1 MAADRATR
9 LRSDAQR
16 NVERLVE
23 VATRVFAEQG
33 PDAPLTEI
41 ARAAGVGT
49 ATLYRRFPTR
59 EALLAA
65 VYAGHVDEL
74 TARADELAASSE
86 DPLRALVGW
95 LHEFAG
101 LLTEQ
106 RGMKGL
112 ITGRYAGDAELFA
125 TCRRSLLLAVES
137 LLRPAQQARAVR
149 PDVDAE
155 RMLTLVN
162 AVVLAA
168 GQAGNVRDETND
180 LIDLVVTGLRYD
192 DRSGPRSGRR
202 TRLGN
207 RARRRSADPVRL
219 PAVAYGA
226 GCGATYHASGW

>member
-1 MAADRATR
+1 MAADHAKG

-16 NVERLVE
+16 NAERLVE
-23 VATRVFAEQG
+23 VATLVFAEQG
-33 PDAPLTEI
+33 PEAPLSEI

-74 TARADELAASSE
+74 AARAGELVSGS
-86 DPLRALVGW
+86 DPLLALVSW

-101 LLTEQ
+101 LLTEH

-112 ITGRYAGDAELFA
+112 ITGRYKGDAELFA
-125 TCRRSLLLAVES
+125 TCRRSLLLAAES

-155 RMLTLVN
+155 RTLTLVN

-168 GQAGNVRDETND
+168 GQAGDNRDETNH
-180 LIDLVVTGLRYD
+180 LIDLVISGFRYD
-192 DRSGPRSGRR
+192 DR
-202 TRLGN
+202 N
-207 RARRRSADPVRL
+207 
-219 PAVAYGA
+219 
-226 GCGATYHASGW
+226 

>member
-1 MAADRATR
+1 MAAGRAR
-9 LRSDAQR
+9 GLRSDAQR
-16 NVERLVE
+16 NAERLVE
-23 VATRVFAEQG
+23 VATHVFAEQG
-33 PDAPLTEI
+33 PEAPLSEI

-65 VYAGHVDEL
+65 VYAGHVGEV

-86 DPLRALVGW
+86 DPLRALVDW

-101 LLTEQ
+101 LLTEH

-112 ITGRYAGDAELFA
+112 IAGRYEGDAELFA

-137 LLRPAQQARAVR
+137 LLRPAQQTRAIR

-155 RMLTLVN
+155 RTLTLVN

-168 GQAGNVRDETND
+168 GQAGNDREETNQ
-180 LIDLVVTGLRYD
+180 LIDLVISGFRYD
-192 DRSGPRSGRR
+192 DR
-202 TRLGN
+202 N
-207 RARRRSADPVRL
+207 
-219 PAVAYGA
+219 
-226 GCGATYHASGW
+226 

>member
-1 MAADRATR
+1 MMAADHARG

-16 NVERLVE
+16 NAERLVE
-23 VATRVFAEQG
+23 VATHVFAEQG
-33 PDAPLTEI
+33 PEAPLSEI

-65 VYAGHVDEL
+65 VYAGHVGEL
-74 TARADELAASSE
+74 AARADELAASSG

-101 LLTEQ
+101 LLTEH

-112 ITGRYAGDAELFA
+112 ITGRYEDDAELFA
-125 TCRRSLLLAVES
+125 TCRRSLSLAVES
-137 LLRPAQQARAVR
+137 LLRPAQQARAIR

-155 RMLTLVN
+155 RTLTLVN

-168 GQAGNVRDETND
+168 GQAGDNRDETNH
-180 LIDLVVTGLRYD
+180 LIDLVISGFRYD
-192 DRSGPRSGRR
+192 DR
-202 TRLGN
+202 N
-207 RARRRSADPVRL
+207 
-219 PAVAYGA
+219 
-226 GCGATYHASGW
+226 

>member
-1 MAADRATR
+1 MTTDHAKG

-23 VATRVFAEQG
+23 VATHVFAEQG
-33 PDAPLTEI
+33 PEAPLSEI

-65 VYAGHVDEL
+65 VYVGHVQAL
-74 TARADELAASSE
+74 ASRADELAVSCE

-101 LLTEQ
+101 LLTEH

-112 ITGRYAGDAELFA
+112 ITGRYEGDAELFQS
-125 TCRRSLLLAVES
+125 CRRSLSLAVDS
-137 LLRPAQQARAVR
+137 LLRPAQQARAIR

-155 RMLTLVN
+155 RTLTLVN
-162 AVVLAA
+162 AVVLAS
-168 GQAGNVRDETND
+168 GQVGDSREETHY
-180 LIDLVVTGLRYD
+180 LIDLVISGFRYD
-192 DRSGPRSGRR
+192 DR
-202 TRLGN
+202 N
-207 RARRRSADPVRL
+207 
-219 PAVAYGA
+219 
-226 GCGATYHASGW
+226 